1 MNTSPTP
8 VITEDQAWEIANA
21 FAAESRDVLGS
32 HLMAVV
38 AVGSLPAGSYVPGRS
53 DIDLI
58 VVAKD
63 VCPDGLLSEIKK
75 MAEQYWMKYR
85 FRKGFGGYAI
95 RERDLRPPFGKLR
108 DMAFEI
114 LQLKRQGR
122 VISGHLDLSAIP
134 EPSPEAMKR
143 SLVALVPDL
152 LGAWERTYPAPID
165 VDDARVNAILYWLRV
180 VVWDRT
186 GEYILD
192 KQHVLSAFSNLP
204 GTEALLQLLAPVRE
218 YISRRANHPGEVA
231 LVCREVESF
240 VLANI
245 TWARKA
251 AAPMH

>member
-58 VVAKD
+58 VVTKD

-75 MAEQYWMKYR
+75 MAEQYWMKYK

-122 VISGHLDLSAIP
+122 AISGHLDLSAIP

-165 VDDARVNAILYWLRV
+165 VDDARGQRNPILASSCCLGPNWRIHFGQAARPV
-180 VVWDRT
+180 
-186 GEYILD
+186 G
-192 KQHVLSAFSNLP
+192 
-204 GTEALLQLLAPVRE
+204 LLQP
-218 YISRRANHPGEVA
+218 SRD
-231 LVCREVESF
+231 
-240 VLANI
+240 
-245 TWARKA
+245 
-251 AAPMH
+251 